1 MNNSKTK
8 NNRSVK
14 IDFKKIPEEEMRAL
28 ASAVSEGASEFYK
41 NPENVRTFN
50 EWLEKRKKSQENQ
63 S

>member
-1 MNNSKTK
+1 MNNYKTK

-14 IDFKKIPEEEMRAL
+14 IDFKKIPEEEMRAM
-28 ASAVSEGASEFYK
+28 ASAVLEGAREFYK